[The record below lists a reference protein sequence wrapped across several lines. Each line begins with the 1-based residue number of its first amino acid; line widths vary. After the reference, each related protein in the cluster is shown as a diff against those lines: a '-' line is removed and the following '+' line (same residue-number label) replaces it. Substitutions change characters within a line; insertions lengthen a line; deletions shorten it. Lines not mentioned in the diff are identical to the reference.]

1 LPRSWGRLAQGPL
14 VVDYLRTARWRSQ
27 QDRPFAEPMFYQVEQ
42 FYAEA
47 TDWTKH
53 H

>member
-1 LPRSWGRLAQGPL
+1 MGWAGAAPL
-14 VVDYLRTARWRSQ
+14 VVDYLRTARSRSQ
-27 QDRPFAEPMFYQVEQ
+27 QDRPFAEPMFHRVEQ